1 MPPEI
6 NATSH
11 SSEHAPAR
19 PVGRFAPS
27 PTGGLHL
34 GNARSFLAAWL
45 LARFDQGRMIFR
57 TEDLDAG
64 RARAEA
70 ALAAIDDLRWLGLEW
85 DEGPDLGGPSAPY
98 VQSQRTSH
106 YRSALERL
114 IDAELVY
121 PCTCTRAEVARMAS
135 APHADDA
142 PPAYPGTCS
151 GRAAADANELTEAGR
166 CFAWRFRARSQC
178 VDWID
183 EIQGPRSHE
192 LDRIGGDFIVARDG
206 DVFSYQL
213 AVTVDDAAMGVN
225 QVVRGDDL
233 LDSTPRQILLQR
245 ALEFARPAYFHLGL
259 VLDTDGKRLAK
270 RDFAV
275 KIGQFRSRAVPA
287 ERIVGALARS
297 LGYEVG
303 DVMPHEL
310 AKLPKPQDWKESWK
324 RSGPIA
330 GVVSGDRPEAILD
343 SKAFEPGDNQ

>member
-1 MPPEI
+1 MPPDI
-6 NATSH
+6 DATG
-11 SSEHAPAR
+11 SSAGHAPPV

-34 GNARSFLAAWL
+34 GNARTFLAAWL
-45 LARFDQGRMIFR
+45 LARKDQGRMIFR
-57 TEDLDAG
+57 MEDLDAG

-70 ALAAIDDLRWLGLEW
+70 AHAAIQDLRWLGLDW
-85 DEGPDLGGPSAPY
+85 DEGPDLGGPHAPY
-98 VQSQRTSH
+98 VQSQRTGT
-106 YRSALERL
+106 YRKALKRL
-114 IDAELVY
+114 ADAELVY
-121 PCTCTRAEVARMAS
+121 PCTCTRADVARMAS

-151 GRAAADANELTEAGR
+151 GRTATDAAALDSAGR
-166 CFAWRFRARSQC
+166 SYAWRFRTRGRC

-183 EIQGPRSHE
+183 EIQGPQTHL

-213 AVTVDDAAMGVN
+213 AVTVDDAEMGVS

-233 LDSTPRQILLQR
+233 SDSTPRQILLQQ
-245 ALEFARPAYFHLGL
+245 ALGFFQPAYFHLGL
-259 VLDTDGKRLAK
+259 VVDSAGKRLAK
-270 RDFAV
+270 RDLAV
-275 KIGQFRSRAVPA
+275 KISQLRSQAVPA

-297 LGYEVG
+297 LGHEVG

-310 AKLPKPQDWKESWK
+310 LKLPKPQDWKEFWK

-330 GVVSGDRPEAILD
+330 GGFSGDGPGSIPD
-343 SKAFEPGDNQ
+343 SNGFEPGDDQ